1 MKTTQPHEFDRPHGQ
16 ERSGEC
22 PQYDA
27 IVIGAGV
34 SGLYA
39 LYKLRE
45 LGLAARVFEAGTGIG
60 GTWYWNRY
68 PGARFD
74 SESYTYQYSFSQDL
88 LDEWEWSEHFSG
100 QPEIERYL
108 HFVADK
114 FDLKRDIEC
123 NARVATVIY
132 DEADKRW
139 EIETQNG
146 LRARA
151 RYVICATGLLSAH
164 QFPDY
169 EGVRDFAGLSL
180 HTARWPQEPVD
191 FTGKRVGII
200 GTGPTAVQI
209 IQTIAPDCEQ
219 LTVFQRTANW
229 CTPLR
234 NRPITGEEQRA
245 LKEKAHEIFAL
256 CKRTWAGFIHVPD
269 PRAAMDVPKEER
281 LARYQELYERGG
293 FALWL
298 GNYSDS
304 FMSQEAAD
312 EVAEFLAHKIRE
324 RVTDPVTAEKLIPK
338 HTFGT
343 KRCPGEKNYYEAFNR
358 PNVGLVDLR
367 ATPITR
373 ITPAG
378 IETGNDLH
386 ELDVIIYATGFHSVT
401 GELMRMDIRG
411 RHGRTL
417 QEHWA
422 DGPRTNLGVQF
433 SGFPNLWAIMGPHNP
448 AVFCNITR
456 CVESNV
462 EWIVDSIRYMREN
475 GFETMTATVAAE
487 DAWTKRCYE
496 SAKGL
501 LVNEMRDS
509 WFFGSNNPQ
518 NVRGRFLLFA
528 GGVPLYR
535 QIFADVAA
543 KGYEGFELR

>member
-1 MKTTQPHEFDRPHGQ
+1 MTQD
-16 ERSGEC
+16 
-22 PQYDA
+22 YDA

-45 LGLAARVFEAGTGIG
+45 LGLSARVFEAGTDIG

-74 SESYTYQYSFSQDL
+74 SESYSYQYSFSQEL

-123 NARVATVIY
+123 NARVATVMY

-139 EIETQNG
+139 EIGTQNG

-164 QFPDY
+164 QFPAY
-169 EGVRDFAGLSL
+169 AGVEDFAGLSL
-180 HTARWPQEPVD
+180 HSARWPKEPVD

-209 IQTIAPDCEQ
+209 IQTIAPACER

-234 NRPITGEEQRA
+234 NRPISAEEQRT
-245 LKEKAHEIFAL
+245 LKEKAYEIFAL
-256 CKRTWAGFIHVPD
+256 CKRTWAGFIHEPD
-269 PRAAMDVPKEER
+269 PRTAMDVPKEER
-281 LARYQELYERGG
+281 LARYQELYDRGG

-312 EVAEFLAHKIRE
+312 EVAEFLANKIRE
-324 RVTDPVTAEKLIPK
+324 RVTDPAVAEKLIPK

-343 KRCPGEKNYYEAFNR
+343 KRCPGEKNYYETFNR
-358 PNVGLVDLR
+358 TNVGLVDLR
-367 ATPITR
+367 ATPITK
-373 ITPAG
+373 ITPIG
-378 IETGNDLH
+378 IETSDDLH

-401 GELMRMDIRG
+401 GELLRMDIRG
-411 RHGRTL
+411 QHGRTL
-417 QEHWA
+417 QEHWS

-456 CVESNV
+456 CVETNV
-462 EWIVDSIRYMREN
+462 EWIVDCIRYMRDN
-475 GFETMTATVAAE
+475 GFETMTTTTEAE
-487 DAWTKRCYE
+487 DAWTRRCYE
-496 SAKGL
+496 SAQGL
-501 LVNEMRDS
+501 LINEMRDS
-509 WFFGSNNPQ
+509 WFFGSTNPE
-518 NVRGRFLLFA
+518 NVRDRFLLFA

-535 QIFADVAA
+535 EIFADVAA
-543 KGYEGFELR
+543 KGYEGFNLR

>member
-1 MKTTQPHEFDRPHGQ
+1 MIQ
-16 ERSGEC
+16 
-22 PQYDA
+22 QYDA
-27 IVIGAGV
+27 VVIGAGV

-39 LYKLRE
+39 LHKLRE
-45 LGLAARVFEAGTGIG
+45 LDLSVRVFEAGTDIG

-74 SESYTYQYSFSQDL
+74 SESYSYQYSFSQEL
-88 LDEWEWSEHFSG
+88 LDKWQWSEHFAS
-100 QPEIERYL
+100 QPEVERYL
-108 HFVADK
+108 HFVANT

-123 NARVATVIY
+123 NARVATATY
-132 DEADKRW
+132 DEANKMW
-139 EIETQNG
+139 ELETHNG

-169 EGVRDFAGLSL
+169 AGVADFTGLSL
-180 HTARWPQEPVD
+180 HSARWPKEPVD

-209 IQTIAPDCEQ
+209 IQSIAPDCKH

-234 NRPITGEEQRA
+234 NRPITTREQQE
-245 LKEKAHEIFAL
+245 LKDQAQEIFAL
-256 CKRTWAGFIHVPD
+256 CQRTWAGFIHEPD
-269 PRAAMDVPKEER
+269 PRAAMEVPKEER
-281 LARYQELYERGG
+281 WARYQALYDRGG

-304 FMSQEAAD
+304 FMSQHAAD
-312 EVAEFLAHKIRE
+312 EVAEFLATKIRE
-324 RVTDPVTAEKLIPK
+324 RVTDPVLAEKLIPK

-343 KRCPGEKNYYEAFNR
+343 KRCPGEKNYYETFNR
-358 PNVGLVDLR
+358 DNVSLVDLR
-367 ATPITR
+367 ETPITR
-373 ITPAG
+373 ITPSG
-378 IETGNDLH
+378 IATENEEH
-386 ELDVIIYATGFHSVT
+386 ELDVIIYATGFHSLT
-401 GELMRMDIRG
+401 GELLRMDIRG
-411 RHGRTL
+411 QQGRTL

-422 DGPRTNLGVQF
+422 DGPRTTLGVQF
-433 SGFPNLWAIMGPHNP
+433 SGFPDLWAIMGPHNP

-456 CVESNV
+456 CVETNV
-462 EWIVDSIRYMREN
+462 EWIVECIRYMRAH
-475 GFETMTATVAAE
+475 GFETMSATAEAE
-487 DAWTKRCYE
+487 DAWTTRCYE

-501 LVNEMRDS
+501 LIPEMRES
-509 WFFGSNNPQ
+509 WFFGSTNPEH
-518 NVRGRFLLFA
+518 VRGRFLLFA

-535 QIFADVAA
+535 EIFADVAA